1 MCLAHY
7 WAILRSDSDFSGRSL
22 FAKRERGKKRR
33 RLPRFSSRSSS
44 LSGTRVAPSLNFPLF
59 LASPLLCCAAQPL
72 FSSRPDHAH
81 LFCARFHRCFGRHP
95 ALEPSLGFW
104 FFDFPM
110 ESSEFSLEERRRS
123 PRQEFQREVDSAAN
137 GTCFVRRVEERGIPL
152 ILPRRENLKDLHL
165 WNKFHATR
173 IYYDFS

>member
-1 MCLAHY
+1 MLVNHRKISIPTTSTRHEMCLAHY

-95 ALEPSLGFW
+95 ALSSHLLDFDFLIFPWNLLNFHWRKGDARRGKNFREKWILRRMARALCVVWRKEESHW
-104 FFDFPM
+104 FF
-110 ESSEFSLEERRRS
+110 L
-123 PRQEFQREVDSAAN
+123 
-137 GTCFVRRVEERGIPL
+137 GVRI
-152 ILPRRENLKDLHL
+152 
-165 WNKFHATR
+165 
-173 IYYDFS
+173 